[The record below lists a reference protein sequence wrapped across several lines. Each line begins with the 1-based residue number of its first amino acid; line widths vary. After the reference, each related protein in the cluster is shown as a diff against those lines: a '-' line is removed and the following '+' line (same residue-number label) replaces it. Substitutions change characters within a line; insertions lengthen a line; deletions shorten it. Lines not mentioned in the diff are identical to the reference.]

1 MMDFLH
7 PFRLRRLPLRL
18 RRALSR
24 EPDRMQRRAQ
34 AKAAEQR
41 RCDIKTTLDF
51 VRDGVF
57 IFEPEMLRFTYV
69 NQGAVAQVGY
79 SDRLLHAALMHDIGK
94 IGIADSVLLKPGK
107 LTPDEFA
114 IMQRH
119 TSIGADILAGGKSEV
134 LRLAA
139 TVALTHHEKWDGSGY
154 PKGLAGE
161 QIPLVGRIVAICD
174 VFDAL
179 TSARPY
185 KTAWSEEDALEF
197 IRQQAGKHFDPEL
210 VLAFLR
216 IMPEIRALRER
227 FSDD

>member
-1 MMDFLH
+1 
-7 PFRLRRLPLRL
+7 
-18 RRALSR
+18 
-24 EPDRMQRRAQ
+24 MQRRAQ

-69 NQGAVAQVGY
+69 NQGAVAQV
-79 SDRLLHAALMHDIGK
+79 DDIGK

-119 TSIGADILAGGKSEV
+119 TSIGADILAGGESEV